1 LGDLQTFAEI
11 HSKSQAE
18 QKPLVL
24 LPVASDNDFKD
35 GQPIKIKQARLQQA
49 LLATNSEMLRDLANY
64 PMEYIANLRT
74 LQEAMIAVKNQCL
87 ERSTTLV
94 KFLPIYEQ
102 TSLNKEAAMLA
113 NWQERQRQW
122 GRIQTHI
129 SRKVGTPKVLEL
141 LQHER
146 LLRGYC
152 GCCARQRKLALCSSA
167 IEL

>member
-1 LGDLQTFAEI
+1 MGDPQTFAEI

-18 QKPLVL
+18 QKPFKL
-24 LPVASDNDFKD
+24 LPVVHNDD
-35 GQPIKIKQARLQQA
+35 IRGEQHIKIKEARLQQA
-49 LLATNSEMLRDLANY
+49 LLATNCEMLKDLANY
-64 PMEYIANLRT
+64 PVEYIANLRS

-102 TSLNKEAAMLA
+102 TSLNKEAAILA

-129 SRKVGTPKVLEL
+129 SRKVGTPKVR
-141 LQHER
+141 ER
-146 LLRGYC
+146 LKYKRHCLHRWNLSN
-152 GCCARQRKLALCSSA
+152 QAL
-167 IEL
+167 